1 MSATLSLREI
11 TEKLGAKRGELAQ
24 LLASKKVDG
33 EYKMTSADVDDVRQR
48 REEIDDLASKQRQM
62 QDIEGIGKEYEGEA
76 AKSRPIVPEGEQKG
90 APQNREHQRQVRSIG
105 EILDA
110 SDGYKAFRAGRV
122 KGFTV
127 ELGDLET
134 KTLLTLSDITPV
146 ADRRAG
152 VVPMAL
158 PYRSVSD
165 LMLDGSTDGNT
176 LEYYEETTFTNNAA
190 EVAEGASKPESA
202 LDFTLRTDAVRKIAT
217 WIPATDE
224 VLADNAQLRSYIEE
238 RLRFMVIKRR
248 EQQLISG
255 DGTAPNISGILDR
268 SGIQTQAKGADPT
281 FDAIMKAMTLV
292 RYTADAEPTGLV
304 MHPND
309 WQDLVL
315 TRTADGVYI
324 LGNPGETMASMRL
337 WGLDVRVVPAMT
349 ENTAL
354 VGAFRPYAQIF
365 RRGGLT
371 VTASTEHSTYFI
383 ENKVAILAE
392 ERLGLAV
399 YRPAAFATVTGI

>member
-1 MSATLSLREI
+1 MSATLSLREL
-11 TEKLGAKRGELAQ
+11 TEKLGAKRAELAE
-24 LLASKKVDG
+24 LLAAKKVGG
-33 EYKMTSADVDDVRQR
+33 EYKMSAADVDDVRQR
-48 REEIDDLASKQRQM
+48 REELDDLATKQKQM
-62 QDIEGIGKEYEGEA
+62 QEIEGFGREFEGEG
-76 AKSRPIVPEGEQKG
+76 KSRELVKGEGEQKG
-90 APQNREHQRQVRSIG
+90 APRNEAHQRQVRSIG
-105 EILDA
+105 EILEA
-110 SDGYKAFRAGRV
+110 SDSFKAFRAGRT

-127 ELGDLET
+127 ELADVEA

-152 VVPMAL
+152 ILTSAL

-165 LMLDGSTDGNT
+165 LMLDGQTDGNT

-217 WIPATDE
+217 WIPVTDE

-248 EQQLISG
+248 EQQLLTG

-292 RYTADAEPTGLV
+292 RWTADAEPTGLV

-309 WQDLVL
+309 WQDLIL

-324 LGNPGETMASMRL
+324 LGNPGETMASMQL

-354 VGAFRPYAQIF
+354 VGAFRPYAQVF